1 MVSVGIA
8 SLTSLALAASE
19 DELCRCNGGNRGG
32 GGASLRAMH
41 SPQRQL
47 TLSKMPL
54 RTASRKYEAA

>member
-1 MVSVGIA
+1 M
-8 SLTSLALAASE
+8 LTSLALAASE